1 MAKDFTHEPDA
12 RRYALR
18 IDDQLVGVLD
28 YAISGNSIALTRSFT
43 QPPFRGNGF
52 ASELVEY
59 TVNDIEATT
68 GYRVVP
74 SCWFVGEWFEA
85 RPERQGLLSR

>member
-1 MAKDFTHEPDA
+1 MAKDFTNEPDA

-18 IDDQLVGVLD
+18 IGDQLIAVLD
-28 YAISGNSIALTRSFT
+28 YTVSGNAIALTRSFT
-43 QPPFRGNGF
+43 QPPFRGNGY

-59 TVNDIEATT
+59 AVNDIEATT
-68 GYRVVP
+68 KYRVVP

-85 RPERQGLLSR
+85 RPQRQGLLSR